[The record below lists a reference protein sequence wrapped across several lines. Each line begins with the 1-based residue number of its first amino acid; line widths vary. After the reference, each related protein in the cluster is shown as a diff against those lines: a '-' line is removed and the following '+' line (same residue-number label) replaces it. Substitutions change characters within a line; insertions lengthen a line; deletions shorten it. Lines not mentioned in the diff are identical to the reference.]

1 MRILD
6 RKAARSFSSIV
17 LFLAVLWFCS
27 CDISRPEIRIS
38 DTPSAETLNPADGFQ
53 DQTDPGNVG
62 TGQLAEGLFIEEL
75 FSYSGPFVEDGSNDP
90 CENIAAVR
98 IVNGSAL
105 SYRYLK
111 FSLETA
117 DAVYSFAAS
126 TVMAGTEMTV
136 LNEKKEPYT
145 GDRIIACET
154 VTIAPF
160 TEPPS
165 VYPDKFSISYLDF
178 FLNVR
183 NLTEK
188 PIGNVSVY
196 YKNTDENGFFGGITY
211 RSFFGVV
218 EGGQTL
224 QNRVENLRKDSSVIV
239 FVTYGP

>member
-1 MRILD
+1 M
-6 RKAARSFSSIV
+6 K
-17 LFLAVLWFCS
+17 
-27 CDISRPEIRIS
+27 
-38 DTPSAETLNPADGFQ
+38 
-53 DQTDPGNVG
+53 
-62 TGQLAEGLFIEEL
+62 
-75 FSYSGPFVEDGSNDP
+75 
-90 CENIAAVR
+90 
-98 IVNGSAL
+98 
-105 SYRYLK
+105 
-111 FSLETA
+111 
-117 DAVYSFAAS
+117 
-126 TVMAGTEMTV
+126 
-136 LNEKKEPYT
+136 KKEPYT

-183 NLTEK
+183 NLTEE

-218 EGGQTL
+218 DGGQTL

-239 FVTYGP
+239 FVMYGP